1 MVKNL
6 KKIKAPIFFEGL
18 HSTSPLISQTFEN
31 RKIIVRTH
39 NIEHL
44 FYAGQSKSEKRID
57 KKLFFRIEAKKLKNY
72 ESILHKVDKILTIS
86 PFENNYF
93 STKFIDKAIYLPVFH
108 QNTEVRELSNKGNF
122 ALYNG
127 DLRLADNVKSALFL
141 IDIFRKI
148 DYPLV
153 LASSFKN
160 DSIFNRIMEYANIE
174 YVVIKDGNHI
184 TELLEKAQINVLPT
198 FQKTGIKLKLI
209 NTLYNGRFCLVTNK
223 MVEDTG
229 LEGLC
234 EIATT
239 KEDFTKK
246 INKLINKDYTNEIT
260 QQREKTLRPFK
271 VEVNAQ
277 KIVKLLY

>member
-1 MVKNL
+1 LVKNL

-18 HSTSPLISQTFEN
+18 HSTSPLISQPFEN

-57 KKLFFRIEAKKLKNY
+57 KKLFFRIEAKKLEYY

-93 STKFIDKAIYLPVFH
+93 SRKFIDKVSYLPVFH

-184 TELLEKAQINVLPT
+184 IELLEKAQINVLPT